1 MYTYWPYPT
10 YSPYF
15 DRFYN
20 PYAYCPCCGRPW
32 QNQYMITATW
42 SDTVSYGR
50 PYMKTATWSDN
61 AVGSICLEQPNE
73 QEKAEEEKSKDV
85 KKDD

>member
-10 YSPYF
+10 YPPYF
-15 DRFYN
+15 TG
-20 PYAYCPCCGRPW
+20 YCPCCGRPW
-32 QNQYMITATW
+32 QNPYMTTSTW

-50 PYMKTATWSDN
+50 PFYRQDTTTIDWN
-61 AVGSICLEQPNE
+61 AISNYGDVLKE
-73 QEKAEEEKSKDV
+73 QEKAAEEKSTDV

>member
-32 QNQYMITATW
+32 QNPYMTTATW

-50 PYMKTATWSDN
+50 PFYYGDVLK
-61 AVGSICLEQPNE
+61 E
-73 QEKAEEEKSKDV
+73 QEKAA
-85 KKDD
+85 

>member
-10 YSPYF
+10 YPPYF
-15 DRFYN
+15 TG
-20 PYAYCPCCGRPW
+20 YCPCCGRPW
-32 QNQYMITATW
+32 QNPYMTTATW
-42 SDTVSYGR
+42 SDNVSYGR
-50 PYMKTATWSDN
+50 PYMTTATWSDN

-73 QEKAEEEKSKDV
+73 PEKDEEEKSKDV